1 MNNEQLMDEVIN
13 DMSNGITEDSYKPD
27 DDEAFQVKIPMMTG
41 RVFTIDARNVDW
53 SALSSHKA
61 ELEANE
67 ATVREMVY
75 VLVTLDFMGDPE
87 ESNDKIKEISESL
100 DSLFSGFGI
109 DPGYETLQVQVQPYI
124 ICLAKCFDALT
135 LIKEMAHHTEIHNLA
150 EQIFSI
156 GETMEKLDSTELM
169 ESLKNLTGDVHEDCD
184 CCHHCKDEKEK
195 EEQ

>member
-13 DMSNGITEDSYKPD
+13 DMSDHITGDPYKPD

-41 RVFTIDARNVDW
+41 RVFTVDARNVDW
-53 SALSSHKA
+53 AALSSHKA

-87 ESNDKIKEISESL
+87 VSDAKVEEISESL

-109 DPGYETLQVQVQPYI
+109 DPGYETLQVQVKPYI

-169 ESLKNLTGDVHEDCD
+169 ESLKNLTGDDHEECD
-184 CCHHCKDEKEK
+184 CCHHCEDEKE
-195 EEQ
+195 EN